1 MEVAVGV
8 DRLDLIALAE
18 SEADLRLFA
27 GMQFL
32 TLIALLGLE
41 RYPFDVVLRQHGVL
55 HGADLDMDDAVF
67 HCPDRDVLLHGGVGG
82 AGNDLAHRL
91 AAADD
96 RDACVLNFGNDVT
109 AMLANVAGHL
119 REQNG
124 MYQMILSWK
133 DTNGKRR
140 TKSISTGLS
149 VKGNKKRAESLLR
162 KTQKEFNP
170 ETMQQVSDLP
180 VSEYLNRWLR
190 ESVMNLPP
198 ETYGR
203 YAYDLGRVVVPY
215 FEKKRLSL
223 KALSPRD
230 LETFFRY
237 ERQQEEA
244 SVQQL
249 LDWHKELTDALQYAV
264 DNNWL
269 KVSPIKE
276 VDPCLDNSP
285 VLFTDFITD
294 WLKMMKS
301 RVEITTYTSYERAIV
316 HKIVPYFEPLHYTLQ
331 DMEQHPKYI
340 QDFYQ
345 HELDRGL
352 TANTV
357 IHYHANIRK
366 CLQYAFQIG
375 MIRSNPADRVERP
388 RKEKFKSE
396 IYSGEE
402 LEQLFKAIQG
412 DPSEFG
418 VIMAAFYGLRRSEVV
433 GLKWDAIDFEN
444 KKISIQH
451 TVVTAKV
458 NGTLTEI
465 ARDKTKTKSS
475 CRTLPLIPAC
485 EQMLNKMKKEQE
497 QNRKV
502 CGKSY
507 CTDYLDY
514 IYVDPMGKRIR
525 PDFLSQYFPDFLVA
539 HQMKRIR
546 FHDLRHSCASLLY
559 ANGVSLKEIQEWL
572 GHSDISTT
580 SNIYTHLDFSSKV
593 SSANAIVNIFPE
605 NTKV

>member
-1 MEVAVGV
+1 M
-8 DRLDLIALAE
+8 
-18 SEADLRLFA
+18 
-27 GMQFL
+27 
-32 TLIALLGLE
+32 T
-41 RYPFDVVLRQHGVL
+41 
-55 HGADLDMDDAVF
+55 
-67 HCPDRDVLLHGGVGG
+67 
-82 AGNDLAHRL
+82 
-91 AAADD
+91 
-96 RDACVLNFGNDVT
+96 
-109 AMLANVAGHL
+109 NVAGHL

-133 DTNGKRR
+133 DTDGKRR
-140 TKSISTGLS
+140 TKSISTGLP

-525 PDFLSQYFPDFLVA
+525 PDFLSQHFPDFLVA

-546 FHDLRHSCASLLY
+546 FHDLRHPYVKHTTKIFSLRLMDFQAQAYPDARRKTRGACQLHRGGQSRSPVRPLCNRKRFSCLPPQSKMSWILY
-559 ANGVSLKEIQEWL
+559 A
-572 GHSDISTT
+572 ISMRLSGYT
-580 SNIYTHLDFSSKV
+580 STRSIS
-593 SSANAIVNIFPE
+593 SSASSVVSVSASKIALDASMRLSCRACSSCFCFACA
-605 NTKV
+605 NTAA

>member
-1 MEVAVGV
+1 M
-8 DRLDLIALAE
+8 
-18 SEADLRLFA
+18 
-27 GMQFL
+27 
-32 TLIALLGLE
+32 T
-41 RYPFDVVLRQHGVL
+41 
-55 HGADLDMDDAVF
+55 
-67 HCPDRDVLLHGGVGG
+67 
-82 AGNDLAHRL
+82 
-91 AAADD
+91 
-96 RDACVLNFGNDVT
+96 
-109 AMLANVAGHL
+109 NVAGHL

-140 TKSISTGLS
+140 TKSISTGLP

-264 DNNWL
+264 ANNWL

-301 RVEITTYTSYERAIV
+301 RVEITTYTSYERAII

-402 LEQLFKAIQG
+402 LEQLFKVIQG

-418 VIMAAFYGLRRSEVV
+418 VIMAAFYGLRRSEIV
-433 GLKWDAIDFEN
+433 GLKWDAIDF
-444 KKISIQH
+444 KKKTISIRH
-451 TVVTAKV
+451 TVVQFNLDGQNQIVRK
-458 NGTLTEI
+458 
-465 ARDKTKTKSS
+465 DSTKTKSS
-475 CRTLPLIPAC
+475 CRTLPLVPPFELLLHHLKE
-485 EQMLNKMKKEQE
+485 EQSVNQ
-497 QNRKV
+497 KV
-502 CGKSY
+502 CGDCY
-507 CTDYLDY
+507 CRDYLEY
-514 IYVDPMGKRIR
+514 IYVDAMGNLIKPNFITQH
-525 PDFLSQYFPDFLVA
+525 FEILL
-539 HQMKRIR
+539 KKNNLKKIR
-546 FHDLRHSCASLLY
+546 FHDLRHPYVKHTTKIFSLRLMDFQAQAYPDARRKTRGACQLLRVGQSRSPVRPLCNRKRFSCLPPQSKMSWILY
-559 ANGVSLKEIQEWL
+559 A
-572 GHSDISTT
+572 ISMRLSGYT
-580 SNIYTHLDFSSKV
+580 STRSIS
-593 SSANAIVNIFPE
+593 SSASSVVSVSASKIALDASMRLSCRACSSCFCFACA
-605 NTKV
+605 NTAA

>member
-1 MEVAVGV
+1 M
-8 DRLDLIALAE
+8 
-18 SEADLRLFA
+18 
-27 GMQFL
+27 
-32 TLIALLGLE
+32 T
-41 RYPFDVVLRQHGVL
+41 
-55 HGADLDMDDAVF
+55 
-67 HCPDRDVLLHGGVGG
+67 
-82 AGNDLAHRL
+82 
-91 AAADD
+91 
-96 RDACVLNFGNDVT
+96 
-109 AMLANVAGHL
+109 NVAGHL

-140 TKSISTGLS
+140 TKSISTGLP

-264 DNNWL
+264 ANNWL

-301 RVEITTYTSYERAIV
+301 RVEITTYASYERAII

-402 LEQLFKAIQG
+402 LEQLFKVIQG

-418 VIMAAFYGLRRSEVV
+418 VIMAAFYGLRRSEIV

-458 NGTLTEI
+458 NGTVTEI

-507 CTDYLDY
+507 CNDYLDY
-514 IYVDPMGKRIR
+514 IYVDPIGKRIR
-525 PDFLSQYFPDFLVA
+525 PDFLSQHFPDFLVA

-546 FHDLRHSCASLLY
+546 FHDLRHPYVKHTTKIFSLRLMDFQAQAYPDARRKTRGACQLLRVGQSRSPVRPLCNRKRFSCLPPQSKMSWILY
-559 ANGVSLKEIQEWL
+559 A
-572 GHSDISTT
+572 ISMRLSGYT
-580 SNIYTHLDFSSKV
+580 STRSIS
-593 SSANAIVNIFPE
+593 SSASSVVSVSASKIALDASMRLSCRACSSCFCFACA
-605 NTKV
+605 NTAA

>member
-1 MEVAVGV
+1 M
-8 DRLDLIALAE
+8 
-18 SEADLRLFA
+18 
-27 GMQFL
+27 
-32 TLIALLGLE
+32 T
-41 RYPFDVVLRQHGVL
+41 
-55 HGADLDMDDAVF
+55 
-67 HCPDRDVLLHGGVGG
+67 
-82 AGNDLAHRL
+82 
-91 AAADD
+91 
-96 RDACVLNFGNDVT
+96 
-109 AMLANVAGHL
+109 NVAGHL

-133 DTNGKRR
+133 DTDGKRR
-140 TKSISTGLS
+140 TKSISTGLP

-294 WLKMMKS
+294 WFKMMKS

-396 IYSGEE
+396 IYNGEE
-402 LEQLFKAIQG
+402 LEQLFKVIQG

-418 VIMAAFYGLRRSEVV
+418 VIMAAFYGLRRSEIV
-433 GLKWDAIDFEN
+433 GLKWDAVDFEN

-485 EQMLNKMKKEQE
+485 EQMLKKMKKEQE

-502 CGKSY
+502 CGRSY

-525 PDFLSQYFPDFLVA
+525 PDFLSQHFPDFLVA

-546 FHDLRHSCASLLY
+546 FHDLRHPYVKHTTKIFSLRLMDFQAQAYPDARRKTRGACQLLRVGQSRSPVRPLCNRKRFSCLPPQSKMSWILY
-559 ANGVSLKEIQEWL
+559 A
-572 GHSDISTT
+572 ISMRLSGYT
-580 SNIYTHLDFSSKV
+580 STRSIS
-593 SSANAIVNIFPE
+593 SSASSVVSVSASKIALDAFLRLSRRACSSCFCFACA
-605 NTKV
+605 NTAA